1 MPVVVVCVVL
11 LVVDFI
17 PVATSELL
25 QGVAIL
31 LSPLGT
37 RQQVKELAP
46 ASVEVMLRCV
56 EAILRFT
63 EEVPL
68 TIVAVASVVRLEAV
82 LKHPAAVYL

>member
-1 MPVVVVCVVL
+1 VVVVCVVL
-11 LVVDFI
+11 LVVDLI

-46 ASVEVMLRCV
+46 ASVEVM
-56 EAILRFT
+56 
-63 EEVPL
+63 
-68 TIVAVASVVRLEAV
+68 
-82 LKHPAAVYL
+82 